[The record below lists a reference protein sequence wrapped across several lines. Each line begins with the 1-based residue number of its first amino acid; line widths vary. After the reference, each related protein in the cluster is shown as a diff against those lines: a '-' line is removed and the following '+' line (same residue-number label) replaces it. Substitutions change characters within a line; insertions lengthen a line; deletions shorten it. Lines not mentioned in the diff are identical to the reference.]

1 MAEALEIRP
10 VRTRRDM
17 NAFIRAAYRAQGDN
31 PRWAPALD
39 MEAHEFFDPKHSPFA
54 KENEIECYVALRGG
68 EPVGRIAAI
77 VNRAHLAYR
86 KDETGH
92 FGFIEA
98 IDDREVFSAL
108 IDEASRFLAARGL
121 KHIMGPFS
129 ASINHEVG
137 ILVHGF
143 DETHMVRTNYS
154 PPYYARRLEEL
165 GFTKAMDLIAF
176 ETKTDSSIDEKLER
190 IRSADARWKNR
201 GDLKTYGLTY
211 RTWFPSFKRLLG
223 LFNDAWSE
231 NWGAIPISDAEVA
244 YIAKLM
250 LPVIKPAW
258 IRIAEWQGE
267 PVGIVAQ
274 NSQCQRGLRKAPR
287 KAAAVR
293 LGAADDTHPRHRHAQ
308 LAHPDRG
315 QRQEMA
321 QLAGRSHGD
330 GTDDARI
337 LRDRARE
344 QDRSSRNQLGARNQH
359 PRRAEHR
366 AFRRQGDPKIPRLRT
381 PALASPGL
389 RFEQLVPDAV
399 KHLRQ

>member
-17 NAFIRAAYRAQGDN
+17 NAFIRAAFRAQGHN

-54 KENEIECYVALRGG
+54 KENEIECYVALRDG

-86 KDETGH
+86 KDQTGH

-98 IDDREVFSAL
+98 IDDPDVFRAL
-108 IDEASRFLAARGL
+108 TDQAARFAASRGLARL
-121 KHIMGPFS
+121 MGPFS

-137 ILVHGF
+137 ILIHGF
-143 DETHMVRTNYS
+143 DETHMVRTNYA
-154 PPYYARRLEEL
+154 PPYYARQLEAL
-165 GFTKAMDLIAF
+165 GFTKAMDMIAF
-176 ETKTDSSIDEKLER
+176 ETKTDASIDEKLQR
-190 IRSADARWKNR
+190 IRSADARWKGR

-211 RTWFPSFKRLLG
+211 RSWFSSFKRLLA

-250 LPVIKPAW
+250 LPVIKPSW

-274 NSQCQRGLRKAPR
+274 IPNANE
-287 KAAAVR
+287 AF
-293 LGAADDTHPRHRHAQ
+293 AQ
-308 LAHPDRG
+308 LKGKLLPFGWWRLMKRIH
-315 QRQEMA
+315 MT
-321 QLAGRSHGD
+321 
-330 GTDDARI
+330 GT
-337 LRDRARE
+337 
-344 QDRSSRNQLGARNQH
+344 RSSRIPIAGSVKKWRNSRVGHMAMARMMLESFEIARANRIERVEISWVLETNIHAVQSIELFGARAI
-359 PRRAEHR
+359 RK
-366 AFRRQGDPKIPRLRT
+366 FRV
-381 PALASPGL
+381 
-389 RFEQLVPDAV
+389 FERPL
-399 KHLRQ
+399 

>member
-1 MAEALEIRP
+1 MAQALEIRP

-17 NAFIRAAYRAQGDN
+17 NAFIRAAYRAQANN

-54 KENEIECYVALRGG
+54 KENEIECYVALRDG

-77 VNRAHLAYR
+77 VNRTHLAYR
-86 KDETGH
+86 NDQSGH

-98 IDDREVFSAL
+98 IDDREVFLAL
-108 IDEASRFLAARGL
+108 IDTASRFLAARGL
-121 KHIMGPFS
+121 TRIMGPFS

-137 ILVHGF
+137 LLVEGF
-143 DETHMVRTNYS
+143 DQTHMVRTNYA
-154 PPYYARRLEEL
+154 PPYYARHLEAL

-176 ETKTDSSIDEKLER
+176 ETKTDATIDEKLER
-190 IRSADARWKNR
+190 IRSADARWKGR
-201 GDLKTYGLTY
+201 GNLKTYGLTY

-250 LPVIKPAW
+250 LPVIKPSW

-274 NSQCQRGLRKAPR
+274 IPNANEAFAKLKGKLLPFGWVSL
-287 KAAAVR
+287 
-293 LGAADDTHPRHRHAQ
+293 LNTIH
-308 LAHPDRG
+308 
-315 QRQEMA
+315 
-321 QLAGRSHGD
+321 LAG
-330 GTDDARI
+330 T
-337 LRDRARE
+337 
-344 QDRSSRNQLGARNQH
+344 RSSRIPIAGSVKKWRNSRVGHMAMARMMLESFEIARANKIERVEISWVLETNVHAVQSIELFGCKRI
-359 PRRAEHR
+359 RRFRIFER
-366 AFRRQGDPKIPRLRT
+366 AI
-381 PALASPGL
+381 
-389 RFEQLVPDAV
+389 
-399 KHLRQ
+399 

>member
-1 MAEALEIRP
+1 
-10 VRTRRDM
+10 M
-17 NAFIRAAYRAQGDN
+17 NAFIRAAFRAQGHN

-54 KENEIECYVALRGG
+54 KENEIECYVALRDG

-77 VNRAHLAYR
+77 LNRTHLAYR
-86 KDETGH
+86 KDQTGH

-98 IDDREVFSAL
+98 IDDPDVFKAL
-108 IDEASRFLAARGL
+108 TDAADRFAAARGL
-121 KHIMGPFS
+121 TRLMGPFS

-137 ILVHGF
+137 ILIHGF
-143 DETHMVRTNYS
+143 DETHMVRTNYA

-165 GFTKAMDLIAF
+165 GFAKGMDLIAF
-176 ETKTDSSIDEKLER
+176 ETKTDATIDEKLER
-190 IRSADARWKNR
+190 IRLADARWKNR

-250 LPVIKPAW
+250 LPVIKPSW

-274 NSQCQRGLRKAPR
+274 IPNANEAFAKLHGKLLPFGWA
-287 KAAAVR
+287 R
-293 LGAADDTHPRHRHAQ
+293 LMTHIHVI
-308 LAHPDRG
+308 
-315 QRQEMA
+315 
-321 QLAGRSHGD
+321 
-330 GTDDARI
+330 GT
-337 LRDRARE
+337 
-344 QDRSSRNQLGARNQH
+344 RSSRIPIAGSVKKWRNSRVGHMAMARMMLESFETARANKIERVEISWVLETNIHAVQSIELFGAKAIRK
-359 PRRAEHR
+359 
-366 AFRRQGDPKIPRLRT
+366 FRV
-381 PALASPGL
+381 
-389 RFEQLVPDAV
+389 FERPI
-399 KHLRQ
+399 

>member
-1 MAEALEIRP
+1 MAQALEIRP

-17 NAFIRAAYRAQGDN
+17 NAFIRAAYRAQGHN

-54 KENEIECYVALRGG
+54 KENEIECYVALRDG

-77 VNRAHLAYR
+77 VNRTHLAYR
-86 KDETGH
+86 NDQSGH

-98 IDDREVFSAL
+98 IDDREVFLAL
-108 IDEASRFLAARGL
+108 VDTASRFLAARGL
-121 KHIMGPFS
+121 TRIMGPFS

-137 ILVHGF
+137 ILVEGF
-143 DETHMVRTNYS
+143 DQTHMVRTNYA
-154 PPYYARRLEEL
+154 PPYYARHLEAL

-176 ETKTDSSIDEKLER
+176 ETKTDATIDEKLER
-190 IRSADARWKNR
+190 IRSADARWKGR
-201 GDLKTYGLTY
+201 VDLKTYGLTY

-250 LPVIKPAW
+250 LPVIKPSW

-274 NSQCQRGLRKAPR
+274 IPNANEAFAKLKGKLLPFGWASL
-287 KAAAVR
+287 
-293 LGAADDTHPRHRHAQ
+293 LNTIH
-308 LAHPDRG
+308 LT
-315 QRQEMA
+315 
-321 QLAGRSHGD
+321 
-330 GTDDARI
+330 GT
-337 LRDRARE
+337 
-344 QDRSSRNQLGARNQH
+344 RSSRIPIAGSVKKWRNSRVGHMAMARMMLESFEIARANKIERVEISWVLETNIHAVQSIELFGCKRI
-359 PRRAEHR
+359 RRFRIFER
-366 AFRRQGDPKIPRLRT
+366 AI
-381 PALASPGL
+381 
-389 RFEQLVPDAV
+389 
-399 KHLRQ
+399 

>member
-1 MAEALEIRP
+1 
-10 VRTRRDM
+10 M
-17 NAFIRAAYRAQGDN
+17 NAFIRAAYRAQAHN
-31 PRWAPALD
+31 PKWVPSLD

-54 KENEIECYVALRGG
+54 KENEIECYVALRDG

-86 KDETGH
+86 KDQTGH

-98 IDDREVFSAL
+98 IDDPGVFKAL
-108 IDEASRFLAARGL
+108 TDAADRFAAARGL
-121 KHIMGPFS
+121 TRLMGSFS

-137 ILVHGF
+137 ILIHGF
-143 DETHMVRTNYS
+143 DETHMVRTNYA

-165 GFTKAMDLIAF
+165 GFAKAMDLIAF

-190 IRSADARWKNR
+190 IRLADARWKNR
-201 GDLKTYGLTY
+201 EDLKTYGLTY

-274 NSQCQRGLRKAPR
+274 IPNANEAFAKLHGKLLPFGWA
-287 KAAAVR
+287 R
-293 LGAADDTHPRHRHAQ
+293 LMTHIHVT
-308 LAHPDRG
+308 
-315 QRQEMA
+315 
-321 QLAGRSHGD
+321 
-330 GTDDARI
+330 GT
-337 LRDRARE
+337 
-344 QDRSSRNQLGARNQH
+344 RSSRIPIAGSVKKWRNSRVGHMAMARMMLESFETARANRIERVEISWVLETNIHAVQSIELFGAKAIRK
-359 PRRAEHR
+359 
-366 AFRRQGDPKIPRLRT
+366 FRVFERPLRSE
-381 PALASPGL
+381 P
-389 RFEQLVPDAV
+389 
-399 KHLRQ
+399 

>member
-39 MEAHEFFDPKHSPFA
+39 IEAHEFFDPKHSPFA
-54 KENEIECYVALRGG
+54 KENEIECYVALRDG

-77 VNRAHLAYR
+77 VNRTHLAYR
-86 KDETGH
+86 KDESGH

-108 IDEASRFLAARGL
+108 INEASRFLAARGL
-121 KHIMGPFS
+121 KRIMGPFS

-137 ILVHGF
+137 ILISGF
-143 DETHMVRTNYS
+143 DETHMVRTNYA

-165 GFTKAMDLIAF
+165 GFTKAMDMIAF

-201 GDLKTYGLTY
+201 DDLKTYGLTY
-211 RTWFPSFKRLLG
+211 RTWFSSFKRLLG

-250 LPVIKPAW
+250 LPVIKPGW
-258 IRIAEWQGE
+258 IRIAEWHGE

-274 NSQCQRGLRKAPR
+274 IPNANEAFAKLRGKLLPFGWA
-287 KAAAVR
+287 R
-293 LGAADDTHPRHRHAQ
+293 LMTNIHVT
-308 LAHPDRG
+308 
-315 QRQEMA
+315 
-321 QLAGRSHGD
+321 
-330 GTDDARI
+330 GT
-337 LRDRARE
+337 
-344 QDRSSRNQLGARNQH
+344 RSSRIPIAGSVKKWRDSRVGHMAMARMMLESFETARANKIDRVEISWVLETNIHAVQSITLFGAKPIRK
-359 PRRAEHR
+359 
-366 AFRRQGDPKIPRLRT
+366 FRI
-381 PALASPGL
+381 
-389 RFEQLVPDAV
+389 FERPL
-399 KHLRQ
+399 